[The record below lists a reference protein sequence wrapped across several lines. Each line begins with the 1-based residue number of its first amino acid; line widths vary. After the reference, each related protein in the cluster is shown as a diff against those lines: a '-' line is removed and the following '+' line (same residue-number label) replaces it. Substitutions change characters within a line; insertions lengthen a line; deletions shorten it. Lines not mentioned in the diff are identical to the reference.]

1 MGGTVHSCI
10 LKYKYVQYMIICKST
25 HPVPAEKI
33 ETCEIPRH
41 ELLVVIFFWYI
52 KNPVPLHIKNILSI
66 IKHQRTGVLNMNTG
80 LISILYM
87 LRSRDVI

>member
-52 KNPVPLHIKNILSI
+52 KNPFPLHIK
-66 IKHQRTGVLNMNTG
+66 T
-80 LISILYM
+80 Y
-87 LRSRDVI
+87 